1 MGRDNPQIRLLRF
14 ACDIEPAGCEMQR
27 ALAEVAGRLVLPED
41 WALQAEGM
49 TRIIWGKW
57 NKFRTP
63 VGRRPTACQA
73 PLTAT
78 ASGGY
83 FTFPIA
89 ILIPAFETGPEE
101 VRSKS
106 QNVS

>member
-1 MGRDNPQIRLLRF
+1 M
-14 ACDIEPAGCEMQR
+14 
-27 ALAEVAGRLVLPED
+27 PED

-63 VGRRPTACQA
+63 IPGSADCYRLRWLLHV
-73 PLTAT
+73 
-78 ASGGY
+78 
-83 FTFPIA
+83 PIA